1 MGRKRA
7 NRQPGRVTGKEG
19 AIHLDDWL
27 DGPEDD
33 YIDFEDNPA
42 YSGTGGSMGI
52 NRKLTRREKKA
63 MEKAAKEAEKL
74 RKIQEEA
81 DRKAK
86 LKAAREAEKAAK
98 REAARQKAE
107 KKKGVSKKKAH
118 PASAVQKY
126 GTRNAAVHKGR
137 DTAKEKKQ
145 RRNRFP
151 HSSPFPTGRWQRTGS
166 AGCRINIIPRP
177 SGSMILI
184 ISWHRMRI
192 KMPFLKI
199 GAISLIILTVPYIS
213 SYLL

>member
-1 MGRKRA
+1 MRWRKERPCRNRRKGRKAWEEKRA

-98 REAARQKAE
+98 ERGSKAE
-107 KKKGVSKKKAH
+107 SGEKERCFKEKSTSGIGSTKIWYKKCRSTQRPGYSKREKNKGET
-118 PASAVQKY
+118 
-126 GTRNAAVHKGR
+126 GFRTAVHSLPGDGKGR
-137 DTAKEKKQ
+137 DL
-145 RRNRFP
+145 P
-151 HSSPFPTGRWQRTGS
+151 G
-166 AGCRINIIPRP
+166 AG
-177 SGSMILI
+177 
-184 ISWHRMRI
+184 
-192 KMPFLKI
+192 
-199 GAISLIILTVPYIS
+199 
-213 SYLL
+213 